1 MEFLTILCHILTL
14 LTLVCFSYQVVY
26 LILSLIQK
34 PKRFTESAPNRY
46 AILIAARN
54 EETVLPHLLQSI
66 RAQDYPA
73 ELIDTYVVADN
84 CTDRTAAVAAA
95 AGARVFQRFN
105 KCQVGKGFALNY
117 LLNRI
122 DPAAYDAFL
131 IFDADNL
138 LSPDYITQINKVCS
152 AGYPAF
158 CGYRNSKNFSANWLS
173 SGYGLWYL
181 HDCTHL
187 NRSRMNLGN
196 CCYASGT
203 GFGFT
208 RDLLEKMGGW
218 NFFTLAEDTEFR
230 TWCATH
236 GVQIGYCHN
245 AVLFDEQ
252 PTSFR
257 VSVKQRTR
265 WVQGS
270 LQVSRRYAAD
280 YLRGIARGGR
290 TAWTSFEAATL
301 SVWGYGLSGAG
312 FLCRALLA
320 ALDGRLLPTLA
331 LSLCTAYLSMAA
343 IGALTA
349 AAEHRRIRA
358 SKLQLLRSVLTFPI
372 YMLSFIP
379 IALLAVFKKF
389 EWQPVPHTAAISV
402 SELQPSLQNGTFA
415 LK

>member
-236 GVQIGYCHN
+236 GVQIGYCHD

-320 ALDGRLLPTLA
+320 ALDGKLLPTLA

>member
-1 MEFLTILCHILTL
+1 MTLLKFLSTILML
-14 LTLVCFSYQVVY
+14 LTCACFSYQVFY
-26 LILSLIQK
+26 LIMSLIQK
-34 PKRFTESAPNRY
+34 PKRFQESKPNRY

-54 EETVLPHLLQSI
+54 EEAVLPHLLASI

-73 ELIDTYVVADN
+73 ELITTYVIADN

-95 AGARVFQRFN
+95 GGARVFQRSN
-105 KCQVGKGFALNY
+105 NRQVGKGYALNY
-117 LLNRI
+117 LLEQIRLAG
-122 DPAAYDAFL
+122 DLDKYDAFL

-138 LSPDYITQINKVCS
+138 LSPDYIRQMNTVCS

-158 CGYRNSKNFSANWLS
+158 CGYRNSKNFGSNWLS

-187 NRSRMNLGN
+187 NRSRMNLGS

-208 RDLLEKMGGW
+208 RQLLRQMGGW

-236 GVQIGYCHN
+236 GVQIGYCHD
-245 AVLFDEQ
+245 AVLYDEQ
-252 PTSFR
+252 PTSFA

-270 LQVSRRYAAD
+270 LQVSKRYFGD
-280 YLRGIARGGR
+280 LLRGFCRGGR

-301 SVWGYGLSGAG
+301 SLWGYSLSAAG
-312 FLCRALLA
+312 FLCKMLTALQDGGFP
-320 ALDGRLLPTLA
+320 ALCQTILF
-331 LSLCTAYLSMAA
+331 SLCTAYISMLVIA
-343 IGALTA
+343 ALTL
-349 AAEHRRIRA
+349 AAENRRIRA
-358 SKLQLLRSVLTFPI
+358 SFTEKLRAVFTFPL

-379 IALLAVFKKF
+379 IAVFAIFKKF
-389 EWQPVPHTAAISV
+389 EWQPVVHNVAISV
-402 SELQPSLQNGTFA
+402 NEL
-415 LK
+415 